1 MGADSVTVV
10 YGLRYHVAADDQ
22 YLEDA
27 TLEPYEL
34 ETDPR
39 MVRAREAGLDS
50 WWGRDC
56 DGGQW
61 FLLVG
66 RVLAHL
72 GAEHRLEAEFADATL
87 ASHREDVQRRLA
99 AAGLRGEASLHLQA
113 HLH

>member
-1 MGADSVTVV
+1 MGADSVIVV
-10 YGLRYHVAADDQ
+10 YGLRYHVATDDQ
-22 YLEDA
+22 HLDDA
-27 TLEPYEL
+27 TLEPYER

-61 FLLVG
+61 YLLVG
-66 RVLAHL
+66 RVLSHL
-72 GAEHRLEAEFADATL
+72 GAEHGLRDEFTDAAL
-87 ASHREDVQRRLA
+87 AAHREDVRQRLA